1 MSIIHFYA
9 DKGDTGESVNIHGQ
23 QTLEALRDM
32 FPGFMVNLNPER
44 PGTYMAEVY
53 GSLAPVPI
61 SQCHNARRVKVVN
74 LDGTIE
80 TYRRPIVGNAHTTTN
95 GYINRAQFMS
105 LLHHGWCVYDHDV
118 LLSVEYIYPDTMS
131 STTAQYVIPQVFKL
145 MDIPRAPACFG
156 LGGRGWRLRDGV
168 LAIRAN
174 LFGRLYKVAVDDAM
188 MVSDVVRA
196 ATLQILGDYTMVGRE
211 RDRIILYGLATKCRM
226 LLIRNSVYR
235 PGQEAEV
242 LRTFLV
248 ARMFSNE
255 VNLYHGKQ
263 LVDTFDLRTHTLE
276 TMMQAYKQLDAVT
289 QCPESKVL
297 LNVPFATQFERDDH

>member
-1 MSIIHFYA
+1 MSIVHFYA
-9 DKGDTGESVNIHGQ
+9 DKGDTGESVNIHGH
-23 QTLEALRDM
+23 LSLDALREM
-32 FPGFMVNLNPER
+32 FPGFMVSPNPDR

-53 GSLAPVPI
+53 GSLASVPI

-74 LDGTIE
+74 LDGSVE
-80 TYRRPIVGNAHTTTN
+80 TYRRPIAGNAHTTVN
-95 GYINRAQFMS
+95 GYINRAQFMA
-105 LLHHGWCVYDHDV
+105 LLGRGWCVYDHDV
-118 LLSVEYIYPDTMS
+118 LLAVEYVYPDTVDCD
-131 STTAQYVIPQVFKL
+131 TACYVIPQVFKM
-145 MDIPRAPACFG
+145 MDIPRAHLCFS
-156 LGGRGWRLRDGV
+156 LGARGWQIRDGV
-168 LAIRAN
+168 LYIRTRC
-174 LFGRLYKVAVDDAM
+174 FGRTHKVILVKGS
-188 MVSDVVRA
+188 MVSDVVRSA
-196 ATLQILGDYTMVGRE
+196 VLQVLSDYTMVGRE
-211 RDRIILYGLATKCRM
+211 RDRVVLYGLATKCRM
-226 LLIRNSVYR
+226 LLIRDNIYR

-297 LNVPFATQFERDDH
+297 LNVPFTAEL